1 MIKNL
6 SSQFYAVIIGSAL
19 FFTTTSCS
27 KEDIS
32 ANVHTTELNQKE
44 LSDIKSFN
52 KQIFSTL
59 EEISKDQ
66 DLKDYY
72 YSKQNDIKQVSSVNQ
87 VSPAF
92 NNYLLAI
99 KNSSGFNTPN
109 KYLNYLN
116 DLVKDAMSDSD
127 LLPEELKSII
137 MISKSLEEFIAQGNV
152 YYSSKKTLLA
162 KAASS
167 DKGWWESW
175 GKCAAGII
183 GGAGLGGLAGAAVTS
198 PTVVGIPVG
207 TAVGVVSGA
216 LSGAA
221 ATC

>member
-99 KNSSGFNTPN
+99 KNSSGFNIPN

-152 YYSSKKTLLA
+152 YYSSKKLF
-162 KAASS
+162 
-167 DKGWWESW
+167 
-175 GKCAAGII
+175 
-183 GGAGLGGLAGAAVTS
+183 
-198 PTVVGIPVG
+198 
-207 TAVGVVSGA
+207 
-216 LSGAA
+216 
-221 ATC
+221 